1 MKINTLGFIGS
12 PVLAAVFLSSSC
24 SIRPFIQKPVAS
36 EEALGSAL
44 NAQGMFIWGRGWGQ
58 NGKCDVSVGQHQ
70 AGAGCSPRRCSQTP
84 SVVPW
89 RSSLTSGCGT
99 ASQAHREPGAFHL
112 GPTSPPAPFPILSQ
126 RKRKQGCELVHF
138 VFSQGTF

>member
-58 NGKCDVSVGQHQ
+58 DGKCDVSAGQRQ
-70 AGAGCSPRRCSQTP
+70 AGAGTVPR
-84 SVVPW
+84 
-89 RSSLTSGCGT
+89 G
-99 ASQAHREPGAFHL
+99 AH
-112 GPTSPPAPFPILSQ
+112 
-126 RKRKQGCELVHF
+126 
-138 VFSQGTF
+138 

>member
-12 PVLAAVFLSSSC
+12 PVLAAAFLASSC

-58 NGKCDVSVGQHQ
+58 DGKCDVSVGQCGAD
-70 AGAGCSPRRCSQTP
+70 AGLQSP
-84 SVVPW
+84 
-89 RSSLTSGCGT
+89 
-99 ASQAHREPGAFHL
+99 E
-112 GPTSPPAPFPILSQ
+112 
-126 RKRKQGCELVHF
+126 VH
-138 VFSQGTF
+138 TDA